1 MSNKECFSFHKGHH
15 LHHTKI
21 DMFNQDTTQIDI
33 SHVIDTAFL
42 VSCNGVTEYWFH
54 HNPQR
59 LQEAIGLSEP
69 QGIEATQDKRFIFV
83 NTGSRIERFHM
94 SQESLSE
101 CIHMSEKTEKRPEVF
116 AIVRLLHEE
125 NIKKLKE
132 RGISA

>member
-42 VSCNGVTEYWFH
+42 VTCNGVTEYWFYH
-54 HNPQR
+54 DPQR
-59 LQEAIGLSEP
+59 LQDALILSQA
-69 QGIEATQDKRFIFV
+69 QGIEATVDKLFIFI
-83 NTGSRIERFHM
+83 NTGSQIERFHM

-101 CIHMSEKTEKRPEVF
+101 CIHMNEKTSKRPEVF
-116 AIVRLLHEE
+116 EIVKQLHEE
-125 NIKKLKE
+125 NRKKLSE
-132 RGISA
+132 RGINA

>member
-15 LHHTKI
+15 LHHTRI
-21 DMFNQDTTQIDI
+21 DQFNQETALIDI
-33 SHVIDTAFL
+33 SHVMESVFL
-42 VSCNGVTEYWFH
+42 VTCNGVTEYWFH
-54 HNPQR
+54 HNPRR
-59 LQEAIGLSEP
+59 LQDAIRLSEP
-69 QGIEATQDKRFIFV
+69 QGIEATEDKRFIFV

-101 CIHMSEKTEKRPEVF
+101 CIYMNEKTEKRPEVF
-116 AIVRLLHEE
+116 AIVRLLHED

>member
-1 MSNKECFSFHKGHH
+1 
-15 LHHTKI
+15 
-21 DMFNQDTTQIDI
+21 MFNQDTTQIDI